1 MSHENV
7 EIARRACLA
16 AWRRPKPDVDVLNSL
31 AHGDHEMFTVQTLVE
46 GGSGYRGAEG
56 FREWLASWG
65 EMFGE
70 DWAASVEQADASDD
84 GRVLVTGWMKARGS
98 GGGVPVEQRF
108 WVVMRVRDGKVS
120 RSEIYTDTARP

>member
-1 MSHENV
+1 M
-7 EIARRACLA
+7 
-16 AWRRPKPDVDVLNSL
+16 LNAL
-31 AHGDHEMFTVQTLVE
+31 AHGDHEMFTVQSLVE

-70 DWAASVEQADASDD
+70 DWEASVEEAEAIDD
-84 GRVLVTGWMKARGS
+84 ERVMVIGWMKARGS

-108 WVVMRVRDGKVS
+108 WVIMRVRDGKVS
-120 RSEIYTDTARP
+120 RSEVHTDPDEALEAARLRE